1 MFSRISAASNIFLYV
16 SRGVNAS
23 FNKVWAVTLT
33 VLQVDAE
40 YESRSDLVLGSWVG
54 AAVNKKL

>member
-1 MFSRISAASNIFLYV
+1 MLSRISAASNIFLYV

-40 YESRSDLVLGSWVG
+40 VCVSMRADQILFSVAGWVLQ
-54 AAVNKKL
+54 